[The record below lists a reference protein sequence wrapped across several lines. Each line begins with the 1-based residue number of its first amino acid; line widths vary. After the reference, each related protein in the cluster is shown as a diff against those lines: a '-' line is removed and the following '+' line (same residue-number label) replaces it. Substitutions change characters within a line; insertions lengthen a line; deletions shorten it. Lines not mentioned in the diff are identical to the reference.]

1 MNLKRNK
8 MWNITSYIIS
18 ITFYLILSLIMYNLI
33 IKLHY
38 YYLFVTIPMLF
49 LFMSLGLTNIIK
61 LFLTI
66 ISMVFGRNDNNEVL
80 EYIDNQINSINRLCK
95 YTLTAI
101 FITLLSS
108 LMILDIIYC
117 ISKEQYTF
125 IAISIVIWILLYYL
139 LFSNIIKRIKE
150 EIKF

>member
-1 MNLKRNK
+1 

>member
-66 ISMVFGRNDNNEVL
+66 ISMVFGRNDNN
-80 EYIDNQINSINRLCK
+80 
-95 YTLTAI
+95 
-101 FITLLSS
+101 
-108 LMILDIIYC
+108 
-117 ISKEQYTF
+117 
-125 IAISIVIWILLYYL
+125 
-139 LFSNIIKRIKE
+139 
-150 EIKF
+150 

>member
-1 MNLKRNK
+1 

-150 EIKF
+150 QIKF

>member
-150 EIKF
+150 EINF